1 MLKTNLFSDTDP
13 ENFVNKLNEFI
24 KDKDVVDIHYQ
35 TFPIQTAW
43 QNGAPI
49 KGEIVDRVLVVYKEA
64 EEKKEEPNDD
74 IKHTHW
80 YAIVDIDTCDRVLK
94 CANCGHTLDYPLLGG
109 VLPASCPR
117 CGGITKQYDV

>member
-1 MLKTNLFSDTDP
+1 MLKIKLFSDTDP
-13 ENFVNKLNEFI
+13 QSFENKLNEFI

-35 TFPIQTAW
+35 TFPVQTAW

-74 IKHTHW
+74 IKRTHW
-80 YAIVDIDTCDRVLK
+80 ITATNFNGDKLIK
-94 CANCGHTLDYPLLGG
+94 CASCGCTLNFTLLGKI
-109 VLPASCPR
+109 LPASCPS
-117 CGGITKQYDV
+117 CGAITKQ